1 MSITTVCGNFCCY
14 FASQLYCETRETI
27 CTSLKS
33 TVEYDYP
40 EEVGASNAFRA
51 NYFSFCWGK
60 LDKRT
65 WSRGGQTEGLKWA
78 VTIGVHVS
86 LQPWGSTVF

>member
-1 MSITTVCGNFCCY
+1 MSITTVCGNFCFY
-14 FASQLYCETRETI
+14 FASQLYCETRGTI

-33 TVEYDYP
+33 TVEYVEYDYP

-51 NYFSFCWGK
+51 NDFSSSWGK

-65 WSRGGQTEGLKWA
+65 WS
-78 VTIGVHVS
+78 
-86 LQPWGSTVF
+86 